1 VVDDLTF
8 PEELGE
14 CATDEKTRASHQ
26 LAITTALNMTLKAT
40 YLTHRLPLMQDLG
53 LG

>member
-1 VVDDLTF
+1 MDGVTF
-8 PEELGE
+8 PEEVGE
-14 CATDEKTRASHQ
+14 RATDEKTRASHR
-26 LAITTALNMTLKAT
+26 LAIATALNMTLKPA